1 MGRRLVEGKKDADKD
16 RAELI
21 AELNALRDFNS
32 RLKEVVKRY
41 EKVAGKKELYSSL
54 YDLESDKESI
64 ESLRN
69 ELQGKQ
75 LEADIQGEEIS
86 VQNEELRVQLD
97 EINART
103 EEIAEDKRG
112 VAGERG
118 QPCPVFSRSP
128 TWGTGKW
135 MSVLTGCVARMS
147 CTGCSTWN
155 PTLPW
160 TLISRSFTPMIGL
173 GLSNLSR
180 RRFMRGSHIASTIG
194 SSPVP
199 ARYIMSMPR
208 VRQHATR
215 RTPVNIFRHCPG
227 YHRT

>member
-21 AELNALRDFNS
+21 TELNALRDFNS
-32 RLKEVVKRY
+32 RLKDVVKRY
-41 EKVAGKKELYSSL
+41 EKVAGKKELYRSL
-54 YDLESDKESI
+54 YDLESEKESI

-69 ELQGKQ
+69 ELREK
-75 LEADIQGEEIS
+75 ETEVDIQGEELG

-103 EEIAEDKRG
+103 EEIVRISEALRKSE
-112 VAGERG
+112 A
-118 QPCPVFSRSP
+118 SLARSQSIAHLGN
-128 TWGTGKW
+128 WEV
-135 MSVLTGCVARMS
+135 MSVLTVCVARMS
-147 CTGCSTWN
+147 CTGCSTWD

-160 TLISRSFTPMIGL
+160 TLISRGCTPMIGS

-180 RRFMRGSHIASTIG
+180 LPFMRGSHIASTIG

-208 VRQHATR
+208 VRQHATVTDAR
-215 RTPVNIFRHCPG
+215 
-227 YHRT
+227 